1 MFDFSIVTQWFDN
14 LLSQTLGLS
23 NFWTILIE
31 CVVVGLIVLTLYA
44 LIAMF
49 MIYFERKVCAF
60 FQCRLG
66 PMRVGK
72 WGIFQVV
79 ADVLKMLIKEI
90 FGVDKSDKVCFTP
103 SLRCSSSLL
112 RWAHSLSCLGT
123 KVLLCSTS
131 MSACS

>member
-79 ADVLKMLIKEI
+79 ADVLNAHQ
-90 FGVDKSDKVCFTP
+90 GD
-103 SLRCSSSLL
+103 LRC
-112 RWAHSLSCLGT
+112 RQVG
-123 KVLLCSTS
+123 
-131 MSACS
+131 